1 MSSVLKPGEDIDIW
15 VVEAALGSGGMGS
28 VYRCHN
34 RSAKR
39 ILAAVKVLD
48 AAVRSSAG
56 AQERFVRE
64 AEILY
69 QLDHPNIVKVRNVR
83 IDSDPAYIEM
93 EFVEGESLE
102 KRLRRGGLPFEQAVG
117 VMTELADAVAYLHK
131 QGVCHRDL
139 KPANILIDS
148 KGHTRI
154 VDFGLALESDRS
166 RLTQAGMTFGT
177 VSYAPPE
184 WITPEEML
192 PTMWDLYGLGV
203 IFWEILTGRVAFAV
217 SGQGSMRQQ
226 AMQVIMAKQDH
237 PPLDPGNRYHPAV
250 RGLIGAMTHS
260 DVEERFQTMD
270 EVAAA
275 IRALTPDMV
284 QATNLTLTPAL
295 AQRELGPETW
305 GSDSLPPASLQ
316 DPATLVHSGRGKWI
330 VLGLAALLIGLIAL
344 GSGAYFATLLGGPVA
359 PTTRDVTLSI
369 GNDHALPVRL
379 MVGGVSLPL
388 SEGVATLAGQSLGD
402 LPVTWIAGEGCMAS
416 TCPGDSCPS
425 WCSTGVEV
433 LTVPQGEGLAA
444 VSISVPQAPARPVTI
459 TLPERPARVQ
469 ARVLFDTQP
478 ILVGEDGAFVAADIL
493 PGTHIVL
500 AALGD
505 CPEDLSVCPDDCP
518 TTCTVSSQSVVV
530 SWDAQATSVDV
541 DMPLPVLPVAQPAP
555 AAPSGRFVTHTAFSG
570 WLARHPE
577 FERDA
582 AMAAGQGDANYLS
595 GWSGTTPPAGLGGT
609 PIINVSWAAANAYC
623 SGRGGLPDVNTELP
637 ARGSSTPMEYRVS
650 ESTPLVLEDG
660 GRHIP
665 VQRRSDSNMLTSFRC
680 AR

>member
-1 MSSVLKPGEDIDIW
+1 MLKPGQDIDIW

-48 AAVRSSAG
+48 AAVRSAAG

-102 KRLRRGGLPFEQAVG
+102 KRLRRGGLPFEHAIS

-148 KGHTRI
+148 NGHTRI

-184 WITPEEML
+184 WITPEDMR
-192 PTMWDLYGLGV
+192 PQMWDLYGLGV

-250 RGLIGAMTHS
+250 RRLIGAMTHS
-260 DVEERFQTMD
+260 EVQERFQTMD
-270 EVAAA
+270 DVAAA
-275 IRALTPDMV
+275 IHTLTPDMV
-284 QATNLTLTPAL
+284 QATNLTLTPEVQ
-295 AQRELGPETW
+295 QRQIGPDTW
-305 GSDSLPPASLQ
+305 GGDSQPHASMNGA
-316 DPATLVHSGRGKWI
+316 PTVVRRKRGIWV
-330 VLGLAALLIGLIAL
+330 VLGLGALLVAL
-344 GSGAYFATLLGGPVA
+344 LAIGSGAYLATQLTRPVV
-359 PTTRDVTLSI
+359 PTTRDVTLSV
-369 GNDHALPVRL
+369 GNDHVLPIRL
-379 MVGGVSLPL
+379 MVDGVGVPL
-388 SEGVATLAGQSLGD
+388 DEGVATLSAQALGD
-402 LPVTWIAGEGCMAS
+402 LAVTWIAGEGCM
-416 TCPGDSCPS
+416 TGVCPGDDCPS
-425 WCSTGVEV
+425 WCSTGIEV
-433 LTVPQGEGLAA
+433 LTISQGEGLAA
-444 VSISVPQAPARPVTI
+444 LSIAVPPVPAHAVSI
-459 TLPERPARVQ
+459 TLPERPARVD
-469 ARVLFDTQP
+469 ARVFFDT
-478 ILVGEDGAFVAADIL
+478 LAVSAGDDGSFVAVDIL
-493 PGTHIVL
+493 PGTHML
-500 AALGD
+500 AVALGD
-505 CPEDLSVCPDDCP
+505 CPEDISLCPDDCP
-518 TTCTVSSQSVVV
+518 TTCTVSTQSVVV
-530 SWDAQATSVDV
+530 SWDAQATTVGV
-541 DMPLPVLPVAQPAP
+541 DMPLPVIPIAAPVPAP
-555 AAPSGRFVTHTAFSG
+555 ARPSGRFVSHTAFSR

-577 FERDA
+577 YERDA
-582 AMAAGQGDANYLS
+582 AMGAGQGDANYLT
-595 GWSGTTPPAGLGGT
+595 GWSGSTPPAGTGGA
-609 PIINVSWAAANAYC
+609 PIVNVSWAAANAYC

-650 ESTPLVLEDG
+650 AGTPLVLEDG